1 MKSFTTQITEILH
14 SNWIYLY
21 SGDLFLNL
29 NLDVG
34 VIGQVV
40 ADSCREVQVYLA
52 RLLYVELLVMGAH
65 C

>member
-1 MKSFTTQITEILH
+1 MFCVEIK

-21 SGDLFLNL
+21 SRNLFLNL

-52 RLLYVELLVMGAH
+52 RLLYVELLVMDADW
-65 C
+65 

>member
-1 MKSFTTQITEILH
+1 MLTLEK
-14 SNWIYLY
+14 SNWSYLY
-21 SGDLFLNL
+21 SRDLFLNL

-52 RLLYVELLVMGAH
+52 RLLYVELLVMDAVW
-65 C
+65 

>member
-1 MKSFTTQITEILH
+1 MLSGPRAIGAK
-14 SNWIYLY
+14 YLY
-21 SGDLFLNL
+21 SRDLFLNL

-52 RLLYVELLVMGAH
+52 GLLYVELLVMDADW
-65 C
+65 

>member
-1 MKSFTTQITEILH
+1 MLTLEK
-14 SNWIYLY
+14 SNWSYLY
-21 SGDLFLNL
+21 SRDLFLNL